1 MVVFF
6 TSTDPYIAS
15 RNREKNGVVFEGSKK
30 ECENYLLKLYN
41 DKMNAPYATRVCDAV
56 RFCNKLNQI
65 DGLSR
70 SSLKGHRLSFS
81 YDSRFWEIMTK
92 KEVENENP

>member
-15 RNREKNGVVFEGSKK
+15 RNLEKNGIVFEGTKK

-92 KEVENENP
+92 KEVKNEK